1 MQALG
6 PSALHLGEAAGAG
19 EALRG
24 GAVDVGAVRGVA
36 LVLAEARLLRVLA
49 EARLLR
55 AQRRAAPQR
64 DRPAEQRGRARAQR
78 RRVARRR
85 RQQDG
90 AQQRQRH
97 RLLAH
102 SRRPPIG
109 LRSLRCFWSSGRPG
123 RRAGMGMSW
132 DCRVLS

>member
-36 LVLAEARLLRVLA
+36 LVLA